1 MLKKTI
7 DKEKRKQRKTWVGLY
22 TRITPTKSQRKQK
35 ELVKETRKIKQSY
48 C

>member
-22 TRITPTKSQRKQK
+22 TRITPTKNQRKQK
-35 ELVKETRKIKQSY
+35 ALVKETRKIKQSY